1 MCYPRLRALREE
13 SGLGQAETARI
24 LGIDRRTYVRY
35 EEKTRRIPLRI
46 AVKFAAFYGVTIDY
60 MEGRSDRR
68 ASAPQG

>member
-1 MCYPRLRALREE
+1 M
-13 SGLGQAETARI
+13 GQAETARI

-60 MEGRSDRR
+60 LVGRSDRR